1 MHHRVA
7 RTILWAAVACIV
19 ALTSGCAHRLGPK
32 NEPAAL
38 ARELGLGTCTVSETM
53 RRYEVLD
60 FADLI
65 GNPDLAESSEWKTAM
80 SMVQPGDR
88 FRRVHCG
95 NTGDNYFGLFR
106 EKDLI
111 YRFGSMLYD

>member
-1 MHHRVA
+1 MHHRISQAV
-7 RTILWAAVACIV
+7 LCAAVACFS
-19 ALTSGCAHRLGPK
+19 ALTSSCAHRLGPK
-32 NEPAAL
+32 NEPARV

-65 GNPDLAESSEWKTAM
+65 GNPNLIESSEWKTVT

-88 FRRVHCG
+88 FRHVHCY

-106 EKDLI
+106 NKELI
-111 YRFGSMLYD
+111 FRFGSMLY

>member
-1 MHHRVA
+1 MQRRISNA
-7 RTILWAAVACIV
+7 ILWAVVACFG
-19 ALTSGCAHRLGPK
+19 ALISSCAHRLGPK
-32 NEPAAL
+32 NEPARV

-65 GNPDLAESSEWKTAM
+65 GNPNLADTREWKTAM

-88 FRRVHCG
+88 FRHVHCYD
-95 NTGDNYFGLFR
+95 TGDNYFGLFR
-106 EKDLI
+106 DKSLI
-111 YRFGSMLYD
+111 FRFGSMLY

>member
-1 MHHRVA
+1 MHHRISQI
-7 RTILWAAVACIV
+7 ILWATVACFG
-19 ALTSGCAHRLGPK
+19 ALSSSCTHRLGPK
-32 NEPAAL
+32 NEPARV

-60 FADLI
+60 FADLL
-65 GNPDLAESSEWKTAM
+65 GNPNLAESNEWKTAI

-88 FRRVHCG
+88 FRHVHCY

-106 EKDLI
+106 GKDLI
-111 YRFGSMLYD
+111 FRFGSMLYD